1 MENYT
6 SKEILMKL
14 NEQDILTREDYT
26 FVEYVDNLMRFQ
38 EQAAKIVVGGENTH
52 LVRMSEII
60 SRCEVAAREKNM
72 LFDPLIADG
81 LRALRLISKEIA
93 VVVAG
98 KRGEKRVS
106 KTLEY
111 VTRPDAKIFNN
122 VYISDD
128 V

>member
-38 EQAAKIVVGGENTH
+38 EEAAKIVVGGENTH

-60 SRCEVAAREKNM
+60 SRCEAAARK
-72 LFDPLIADG
+72 
-81 LRALRLISKEIA
+81 KY
-93 VVVAG
+93 VV
-98 KRGEKRVS
+98 
-106 KTLEY
+106 
-111 VTRPDAKIFNN
+111 
-122 VYISDD
+122 
-128 V
+128 